1 MSAWTVEAWED
12 DRTGKCPF
20 AVWFGK
26 LDQYEQAVVDAVIEN
41 IVKPLGMD
49 ICDTE
54 WGKPLGGGLYEVR
67 IRRTLSAVRTWGSP
81 ASGDAEAPVAG
92 EHAVLLRLFVTFH
105 GDHVVLLFQG
115 YDKGKDPSARRQEK
129 EIKTARKHLRSWST
143 QRK

>member
-1 MSAWTVEAWED
+1 MSTWTVEAWED
-12 DRTGKCPF
+12 DRTGQCPF

-41 IVKPLGMD
+41 IVKPLGMN

-81 ASGDAEAPVAG
+81 AGGDV
-92 EHAVLLRLFVTFH
+92 
-105 GDHVVLLFQG
+105 
-115 YDKGKDPSARRQEK
+115 
-129 EIKTARKHLRSWST
+129 
-143 QRK
+143 